1 MAGTQY
7 PAYVPKIVTERPK
20 TAAQFRSGMQNKALK
35 TRVSR
40 RQSLQRDH
48 YINTVYAHS
57 KTKDNT
63 ALEEAIKLT
72 WGESTTGAT
81 QFET

>member
-1 MAGTQY
+1 VAGTQY

-20 TAAQFRSGMQNKALK
+20 AAAQFRSGMQNKA
-35 TRVSR
+35 
-40 RQSLQRDH
+40 
-48 YINTVYAHS
+48 INTVYAHS